1 MSKPIWVPARAVH
14 IIHDRQI
21 ARHGGASGLRDEG
34 LFQNALQ
41 RPVNKWQYESADIFE
56 CAAAYAFG
64 IAKAHAFV
72 DGNKRTAFVT
82 SVTFLRLNG
91 LHFVTEP
98 AEGVEFME
106 GLASDQIPED
116 KFKSWLAQG
125 STEIL
130 WGQLLGASDKRVL

>member
-1 MSKPIWVPARAVH
+1 MSEVIWVPTRAVY

-34 LFQNALQ
+34 LLQGALQ
-41 RPVNKWQYESADIFE
+41 RPINKSQYEGADTFG
-56 CAAAYAFG
+56 CAASYAFG

-91 LHFVTEP
+91 WHFVTEP
-98 AEGVEFME
+98 AEGVAFME
-106 GLASDQIPED
+106 DLASGAVSEE
-116 KFKSWLAQG
+116 KCKTWLEQ
-125 STEIL
+125 SSNKI
-130 WGQLLGASDKRVL
+130 K

>member
-1 MSKPIWVPARAVH
+1 MSELIWVPAQAVH

-34 LFQNALQ
+34 LLQGALQ
-41 RPVNKWQYESADIFE
+41 RPVNKWQYENANTFE
-56 CAAAYAFG
+56 CAAAYAFD

-91 LHFVTEP
+91 WHFVTEP
-98 AEGVEFME
+98 AEGVAFME
-106 GLASDQIPED
+106 DLASGIVSEEE
-116 KFKSWLAQG
+116 FKNWVEHS
-125 STEIL
+125 STVIT
-130 WGQLLGASDKRVL
+130 

>member
-1 MSKPIWVPARAVH
+1 MSEPIWVPNRAVY

-34 LFQNALQ
+34 LLQGALQ
-41 RPVNKWQYESADIFE
+41 RPINKWQYENADTFG

-72 DGNKRTAFVT
+72 DGNKRTAYVT

-91 LHFVTEP
+91 WHFITEP
-98 AEGVEFME
+98 VEGVAFME
-106 GLASDQIPED
+106 NLASDMVSEES
-116 KFKSWLAQG
+116 FRNWLEQG
-125 STEIL
+125 SNLIKE
-130 WGQLLGASDKRVL
+130 